1 MYSDEEKHAPTAEQ
15 TRSKVGTGILQ
26 GCLLVTQNMYW
37 ATGFEDVCHRVDR
50 RKFWQISYFD
60 GTVVSLFKG
69 TFSARQVYLHL
80 KPKLLHFFKEI
91 VQQKLLDKDWIQS
104 VHNRFCSSILWV
116 ERKLCNA
123 KTSCSANSFKANVI
137 WSNSIISWSS
147 WLHTSRY
154 TEFSHNNLVYFLIY
168 REAEWRTYYIC

>member
-116 ERKLCNA
+116 EKNCEMLKHLAVQIHSKQMWYDQTALSPEVHDYIHRGTPNFPTT
-123 KTSCSANSFKANVI
+123 TSF
-137 WSNSIISWSS
+137 
-147 WLHTSRY
+147 TS
-154 TEFSHNNLVYFLIY
+154 
-168 REAEWRTYYIC
+168 